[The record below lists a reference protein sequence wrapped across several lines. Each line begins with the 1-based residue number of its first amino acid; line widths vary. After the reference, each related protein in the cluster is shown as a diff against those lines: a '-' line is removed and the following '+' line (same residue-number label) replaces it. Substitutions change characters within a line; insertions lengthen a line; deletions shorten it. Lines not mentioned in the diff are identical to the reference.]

1 MLPSKLFFD
10 NFFDD
15 LEAPKKLDKMM
26 KCDIYEKEGKYNIE
40 MDLPG
45 FKKENINLDYKDG
58 YLKISAVKEENENED
73 KKYIRRERSISECER
88 DFYVGDIDESLIKAS
103 FKDGILTVVVPK
115 EEDKKDDVVDAEFEE
130 K

>member
-1 MLPSKLFFD
+1 MLPSKIFFD

-15 LEAPKKLDKMM
+15 LDTPKKFDKMM
-26 KCDIYEKEGKYNIE
+26 KCDIYEKDGNYNIE

-58 YLKISAVKEENENED
+58 YLKISAKNVVEDNED
-73 KKYIRRERSISECER
+73 KKYIRRERSVSECVR

-103 FKDGILTVVVPK
+103 FKDGILTITVPK
-115 EEDKKDDVVDAEFEE
+115 EEDKKEE
-130 K
+130 IKHISID

>member
-15 LEAPKKLDKMM
+15 FDASKKLDKMM
-26 KCDIYEKEGKYNIE
+26 KCDIYEKDGNYNIE

-45 FKKENINLDYKDG
+45 FKKDNINLDYKDG
-58 YLKISAVKEENENED
+58 YLKISAMNETEENDD
-73 KKYIRRERSISECER
+73 KKYIRRERSISRCER

-103 FKDGILTVVVPK
+103 FKDGILTITVPK
-115 EEDKKDDVVDAEFEE
+115 EEKAKEE
-130 K
+130 IKHISID

>member
-1 MLPSKLFFD
+1 MLPTKLFFD

-15 LEAPKKLDKMM
+15 LDTPKNLDKMM
-26 KCDIYEKEGKYNIE
+26 KCDIYEKDGNYNIE

-58 YLKISAVKEENENED
+58 YLKISAKSVVEEDEN
-73 KKYIRRERSISECER
+73 KKYIRRERSVNECVR

-103 FKDGILTVVVPK
+103 FKDGILTITVPK
-115 EEDKKDDVVDAEFEE
+115 EETKKDEIKHISID
-130 K
+130 

>member
-15 LEAPKKLDKMM
+15 LDTPKKLDKMM
-26 KCDIYEKEGKYNIE
+26 KCDIYEKDGLYNIE

-58 YLKISAVKEENENED
+58 YLKVSAKNVVEENED
-73 KKYIRRERSISECER
+73 KKY
-88 DFYVGDIDESLIKAS
+88 
-103 FKDGILTVVVPK
+103 T
-115 EEDKKDDVVDAEFEE
+115 
-130 K
+130 

>member
-15 LEAPKKLDKMM
+15 LEAPKKMDKMM

-103 FKDGILTVVVPK
+103 FKDGILTVIVPK
-115 EEDKKDDVVDAEFEE
+115 EEDKKEE
-130 K
+130 INHISID

>member
-15 LEAPKKLDKMM
+15 FDASKKLDKMM
-26 KCDIYEKEGKYNIE
+26 KCDIYEKDGNYNIE

-45 FKKENINLDYKDG
+45 FKKDNINLDYKDG
-58 YLKISAVKEENENED
+58 YLKVSAMNETEENDD
-73 KKYIRRERSISECER
+73 KKYIRRERSISRCER

-103 FKDGILTVVVPK
+103 FKDGILTITVPK
-115 EEDKKDDVVDAEFEE
+115 EEKAKEE
-130 K
+130 IKHISID

>member
-1 MLPSKLFFD
+1 MNLVPKRI
-10 NFFDD
+10 FFDD
-15 LEAPKKLDKMM
+15 LLDDFLPSVKENNM
-26 KCDIYEKEGKYNIE
+26 KCDIYEKEGNYFIE

-115 EEDKKDDVVDAEFEE
+115 EEDKKEE
-130 K
+130 IKHISID

>member
-103 FKDGILTVVVPK
+103 FKDGILTVVATRK
-115 EEDKKDDVVDAEFEE
+115 AEEEE
-130 K
+130 KVKHISID

>member
-15 LEAPKKLDKMM
+15 LDTPKKLDKMM
-26 KCDIYEKEGKYNIE
+26 KCDIYEKDGLYNIE

-58 YLKISAVKEENENED
+58 YLKVSAKNVVEENED
-73 KKYIRRERSISECER
+73 KKYIRRERSVSECTR
-88 DFYVGDIDESLIKAS
+88 DFYVGDIDESSIKAS
-103 FKDGILTVVVPK
+103 FKDGILTISVPK
-115 EEDKKDDVVDAEFEE
+115 EEDEKDEIKHISID
-130 K
+130 

>member
-73 KKYIRRERSISECER
+73 KKYTTEEISAAKGAAWRDQGQQDPDRPDEIRAAA
-88 DFYVGDIDESLIKAS
+88 G
-103 FKDGILTVVVPK
+103 
-115 EEDKKDDVVDAEFEE
+115 
-130 K
+130 